1 MSTLDGSHTQSA
13 TYAEL
18 SQCARAEILEVEACE
33 LAKQLGSTIQLL
45 DVRDFD
51 ETATGVIEG
60 ALVTP
65 RGRLEKLV
73 ETMGLDHQADV
84 VLYCESG
91 KRSALAARTL
101 GSMGFLKVRSLA
113 GGIEAWRDAGHPVR
127 TGTMEL
133 AAPVQGGGDQ
143 ACTSVVLS
151 DWDSIRSDYPI
162 TTARIECTDGLS
174 RPLIYL
180 DHAAT
185 THPPATALQ
194 AYMQFLG
201 LEYSNVHRATHSLAR
216 SATDRF
222 EKAYG
227 TCADFIG
234 GNLDEGCVIFTA
246 NTTHAC
252 DLVAHVVAHLPGKVV
267 VTDLEHHSND
277 LPHRGR
283 SEVVRIG
290 LDDQMCLDMAAL
302 EEVLRTEEVKL
313 VAITGA
319 ANVTGWMPPIHE
331 IAELAHRHG
340 ALICVD
346 GAQLMAHAPVDV
358 RPHDDPGHID
368 FITAAGH
375 KMYAPF
381 GIGFL
386 YGPRA
391 LFDEAPPYLPGGGTA
406 AKVEADS
413 VEWLPSPDRHQGG
426 TPNVA
431 GVIGLASVID
441 FLTGVGMERV
451 RKHEQHLLSRA
462 WNGLS
467 EMEGITIYGPDAFE
481 DRVGILPFNVDGV
494 SDLLCSA
501 VLGAEYAIAVR
512 NGRFCAH
519 VHADTLFEAQG
530 GVTEESD
537 VRPGAV
543 RVSFGLFNNEHDVDR
558 FLEAVRRVRDREWV
572 GQYEIKGGDV
582 DTKSAGRCADA
593 WMESTKD

>member
-1 MSTLDGSHTQSA
+1 MSTLEGSQTHSA

-18 SQCARAEILEVEACE
+18 SQCARSQIREIQPGE
-33 LAKQLGSTIQLL
+33 LADQLASGLQLL

-51 ETATGVIEG
+51 ETASGVIEG

-73 ETMGLDHQADV
+73 ETIALDHDADV

-91 KRSALAARTL
+91 KRSALAAQTL
-101 GSMGFLKVRSLA
+101 GSMGFSRVRSLA
-113 GGIEAWRDAGHPVR
+113 GGIEAWREAGHPIR

-133 AAPVQGGGDQ
+133 ATPEHGAP
-143 ACTSVVLS
+143 ASPTSAVVLS

-194 AYMQFLG
+194 AYLQFLG

-222 EKAYG
+222 EKAYE
-227 TCADFIG
+227 TCANFIG
-234 GNLDEGCVIFTA
+234 GNLDDGCVVFTS

-283 SEVVRIG
+283 SEVIRIG
-290 LDDQMCLDMAAL
+290 LDAGMCLDMSVL
-302 EEVLRTEEVKL
+302 EEVLRTEQVKL
-313 VAITGA
+313 VAVTGA

-386 YGPRA
+386 YGPRT

-406 AKVEADS
+406 STVESDS
-413 VEWLPSPDRHQGG
+413 VEWLSSPDRHQGG

-431 GVIGLASVID
+431 G
-441 FLTGVGMERV
+441 
-451 RKHEQHLLSRA
+451 
-462 WNGLS
+462 
-467 EMEGITIYGPDAFE
+467 
-481 DRVGILPFNVDGV
+481 
-494 SDLLCSA
+494 
-501 VLGAEYAIAVR
+501 
-512 NGRFCAH
+512 
-519 VHADTLFEAQG
+519 
-530 GVTEESD
+530 
-537 VRPGAV
+537 
-543 RVSFGLFNNEHDVDR
+543 
-558 FLEAVRRVRDREWV
+558 
-572 GQYEIKGGDV
+572 
-582 DTKSAGRCADA
+582 
-593 WMESTKD
+593 